1 MTPAWSHPGF
11 AQVAEIV
18 GAQTGLSFESTRRT
32 DAETGIRRAMKRVG
46 VADVSRYVDLLESG
60 RVPLDDLVT
69 ELTVGETYFFREPA
83 HFAFVRSEVVPEVLD
98 RRGSD
103 HVLRIWS
110 AGCATGEEPY
120 SLAVLLEE
128 VGVRGHVL
136 ATDISQAALQ
146 RAREATY
153 RPWSLRGL
161 DEADTD
167 RFFRRVGDRWRL
179 DARLGHSVTF
189 QFHNLAQDTYPSLA
203 AGIWGMDLILC
214 RNVLIY
220 FDRASIARV
229 ARGLHESLADGGWLI
244 TGPSDPPLDTLAPL
258 VPVITK
264 GGVFYRKGNGTRRL
278 AIPLSEVPDRVPVAE
293 PVDCERAAALDVPP
307 HPVGD
312 IALPYE
318 TRATSI
324 KIFASDSLAEA
335 RHALAAGDY
344 EHVLVLTHA
353 ADDAPAAV
361 LHIRALANA
370 LGSEEAARYAQRAV
384 TRHPLSAELHL
395 LHALLLLDLK
405 RHADAEQA
413 LKRVL
418 YLDRSL
424 AVANYLLGST
434 LRDRGKPDEARRAY
448 RNARDLA
455 RARPPDEELPLAD
468 GERAS
473 ALAAIAE
480 AELALLDTTRRAS

>member
-1 MTPAWSHPGF
+1 MTRAWNHPGF
-11 AQVAEIV
+11 ARVAEIV
-18 GAQTGLSFESTRRT
+18 GEHTGLSFESTRRA
-32 DAETGIRRAMKRVG
+32 DAETGIRRVMERVG
-46 VADVSRYVDLLESG
+46 VADVSRYVELLESG

-83 HFAFVRSEVVPEVLD
+83 HFAFIRSDIVPDVLD
-98 RRGSD
+98 RHGSD

-110 AGCATGEEPY
+110 AGCATGEEAH
-120 SLAVLLEE
+120 SLAILLEE
-128 VGVRGHVL
+128 MEIRGHLL
-136 ATDISQAALQ
+136 ATDISRAALQ
-146 RAREATY
+146 RAREAAY

-161 DEADTD
+161 DQARID
-167 RFFRRVGDRWRL
+167 RFFHHVGDRWRL
-179 DARLGHSVTF
+179 DARIGHSVTF
-189 QFHNLAQDTYPSLA
+189 QFHNLARDTYPALP

-220 FDRASIARV
+220 FDTGSIARV

-244 TGPSDPPLDTLAPL
+244 TGPSDPPLHALAPFM
-258 VPVITK
+258 PVVTK
-264 GGVFYRKGNGTRRL
+264 DGVFYRKGESTRRL
-278 AIPLSEVPDRVPVAE
+278 AIPVGDVRQDVSIAE
-293 PVDCERAAALDVPP
+293 PLELERRAALHAPSNP
-307 HPVGD
+307 AARP
-312 IALPYE
+312 PYE
-318 TRATSI
+318 APPASI
-324 KIFASDSLAEA
+324 EISASDVLAEA
-335 RHALAAGDY
+335 RQALAAGDW
-344 EHVLVLTHA
+344 ESVLTLTHD
-353 ADDAPAAV
+353 ADNTAAAV
-361 LHIRALANA
+361 LHIRALSNA
-370 LGSEEAARYAQRAV
+370 LGSEEAARHAQRAV

-434 LRDRGKPDEARRAY
+434 FRDRGKPDEARRAY

-473 ALAAIAE
+473 ALAAIAD
-480 AELALLDTTRRAS
+480 AELALLDTGRRALP